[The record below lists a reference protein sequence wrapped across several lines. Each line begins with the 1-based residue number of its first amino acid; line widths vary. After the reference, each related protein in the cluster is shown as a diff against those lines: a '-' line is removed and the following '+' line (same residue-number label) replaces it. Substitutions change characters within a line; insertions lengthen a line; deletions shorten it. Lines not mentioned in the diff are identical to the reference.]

1 MNKSRTG
8 LIASS
13 ISLSVV
19 FLPLAFQ
26 NVQAYIDLG
35 AGSLIIQLL
44 IAGLVGGLFLVK
56 IYWKKVKA
64 FFKRFF
70 SSGGKTK
77 G

>member
-1 MNKSRTG
+1 MNKSRLG
-8 LIASS
+8 LTTLGTL
-13 ISLSVV
+13 LSVT

-26 NVQAYIDLG
+26 DIHAYIDLG
-35 AGSLIIQLL
+35 AGSLIIQFL

-56 IYWKKVKA
+56 VYWKKIKA
-64 FFKRFF
+64 FFKRLF